1 MDLEKSCA
9 FTGHRQKSLPWG
21 YNENDP
27 ACIRLKARLRDGVL
41 DLITGSGVRHF
52 ISGMA
57 QGVDTYAA
65 ELIIALRESGFPVTL
80 ECALPCGGQESRW
93 TEAAQQRYRSLLSRC
108 DILTQLQE
116 KYTPGCMQAR
126 NRYMV
131 AHSRFVL
138 AVRAARSALH
148 SVLTA
153 RLSGLTRS
161 DRKIQKNSAIFG
173 CFLPKKRA

>member
-57 QGVDTYAA
+57 QGGGY
-65 ELIIALRESGFPVTL
+65 LRGRADYCTAGIGLPGYSG
-80 ECALPCGGQESRW
+80 
-93 TEAAQQRYRSLLSRC
+93 
-108 DILTQLQE
+108 
-116 KYTPGCMQAR
+116 
-126 NRYMV
+126 
-131 AHSRFVL
+131 
-138 AVRAARSALH
+138 VRAALRRTGKPLDGGGTAALPQPAL
-148 SVLTA
+148 SMRYPDAASGKVYA
-153 RLSGLTRS
+153 RLHAGAQPLYGCAQPLCPGGTGSTVRLAQRS
-161 DRKIQKNSAIFG
+161 DRTLIRIN
-173 CFLPKKRA
+173 PV